1 MKTLELKKLIKEAV
15 REVLKE
21 ELAELGKQKINE
33 SISMGLPY
41 AQVQSNSGNDAWP
54 SVNFTS
60 NNTPQGASKENIR
73 QSLMDQMGMTPPPVA
88 APVTFSE
95 KQNVYQNML
104 AQVAS
109 EMRQNPAEISNFR
122 NIG

>member
-41 AQVQSNSGNDAWP
+41 TQVQSNSGNDAWP

-60 NNTPQGASKENIR
+60 NNIPQGASKENIR

-122 NIG
+122 NIQ